1 MQIEFEIDG
10 MRLTRTSDAY
20 VTEGSKNFVQLL
32 FTLLLLPIFKELN
45 NETTSISAWRAAHG
59 LIPNARLL
67 F

>member
-32 FTLLLLPIFKELN
+32 FTFSDDWDGIDKYALF
-45 NETTSISAWRAAHG
+45 
-59 LIPNARLL
+59 ARDNRT
-67 F
+67 

>member
-32 FTLLLLPIFKELN
+32 FTLLLLLIFKEAT
-45 NETTSISAWRAAHG
+45 NETTSISARRAA
-59 LIPNARLL
+59 R
-67 F
+67 

>member
-32 FTLLLLPIFKELN
+32 FTFSDDWDGIDKYALFAMDNKTYEL
-45 NETTSISAWRAAHG
+45 TVG
-59 LIPNARLL
+59 
-67 F
+67 